1 MKMKPIEINIHMN
14 NGNWYRTVMDGVTSV
29 EEIRKIIFSQPEFMF
44 LIHGADYPA
53 IVNTNAIS
61 SIEVLSNEI
70 Q

>member
-1 MKMKPIEINIHMN
+1 MKMEPIEINIHMN

-53 IVNTNAIS
+53 IVNTNSIS

>member
-1 MKMKPIEINIHMN
+1 MKIKPIEINIHMD

-29 EEIRKIIFSQPEFMF
+29 EEIRKIIFDQPEFMF
-44 LIHGADYPA
+44 LMRGADYPA
-53 IVNTNAIS
+53 IIRTDAIS

>member
-1 MKMKPIEINIHMN
+1 MKMKPIKINIHMN
-14 NGNWYRTVMDGVTSV
+14 NGNWYRTTMDGVQSV
-29 EEIRKIIFSQPEFMF
+29 NEIRRIIFSQPEFMF

>member
-1 MKMKPIEINIHMN
+1 
-14 NGNWYRTVMDGVTSV
+14 MDGVQSV
-29 EEIRKIIFSQPEFMF
+29 NEIRRIIFSQPEFMF

-61 SIEVLSNEI
+61 SIEILSDKI

>member
-14 NGNWYRTVMDGVTSV
+14 NGNWYRTVMDGVTGV